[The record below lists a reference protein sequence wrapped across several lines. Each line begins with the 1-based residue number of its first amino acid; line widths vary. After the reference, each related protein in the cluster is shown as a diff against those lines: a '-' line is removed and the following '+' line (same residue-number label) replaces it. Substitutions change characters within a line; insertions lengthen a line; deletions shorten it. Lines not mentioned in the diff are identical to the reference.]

1 MRVRVL
7 PRAGSPA
14 ARAVLTVRAAGEK
27 LGITAA
33 LSARLARGPRPPV
46 LMTLV
51 YRRAGA
57 PLVEG
62 LVRDLL
68 AEAEA
73 VGSSARAVLWALD
86 EPAPQLAAWTL
97 GHGPGARLDLH
108 ARMREHALGSAAA
121 SGGEQPY
128 WVVSDDDV
136 RYARGSVGRLVAL
149 MARGGIDVA
158 GPAHCATSEW
168 NHSFTLARPFT
179 VARSCHFV
187 ETGPVLAFS
196 PRAQERLLPFP
207 VGSAAGWG
215 MEAHWSSRTQEGLRS
230 AIVDAVAV
238 DHLVP
243 MGGSYD
249 AVAEWENC
257 RAFTRRYGVEDVS
270 DLKTVVGAWRAWQ
283 PRAPWLTTP
292 G

>member
-1 MRVRVL
+1 MRVL

-14 ARAVLTVRAAGEK
+14 ARAVLTVRAAGQR

-33 LSARLARGPRPPV
+33 LSARLTRGPRPPV

-57 PLVEG
+57 ALVEG

-68 AEAEA
+68 AEAQA
-73 VGSSARAVLWALD
+73 AGSSARAVLWALD
-86 EPAPQLAAWTL
+86 EPAPQLEPWTL
-97 GHGPGARLDLH
+97 GHGPGARLSLH
-108 ARMREHALGSAAA
+108 ERMREHAVGSGE
-121 SGGEQPY
+121 SGELPY
-128 WVVSDDDV
+128 WVISDDDV
-136 RYARGSVGRLVAL
+136 RYSRGSVGQLVAL
-149 MARGGIDVA
+149 MEKGRIDVA
-158 GPAHCATSEW
+158 GAAHAATSEW

-179 VARSCHFV
+179 VARSSLFV

-196 PRAQERLLPFP
+196 PRAQGRVLPFP
-207 VGSAAGWG
+207 EGSAAGWG

-249 AVAEWENC
+249 AVAEWERC

-270 DLKTVVGAWRAWQ
+270 DLKQVVGSWRAWQ
-283 PRAPWLTTP
+283 PVAPWPTS
-292 G
+292 